1 VLGDSFAGNLWVAER
16 VMPALRSVHV
26 IRSWA
31 ALNVVIDGAPIL
43 GEAPGVPG
51 FYNAVTV
58 NGLTLG
64 PVIGCLTAEMMRTG
78 RTLPE
83 AVPFSLTRFA

>member
-1 VLGDSFAGNLWVAER
+1 MSEPYAE
-16 VMPALRSVHV
+16 PL
-26 IRSWA
+26 
-31 ALNVVIDGAPIL
+31 L
-43 GEAPGVPG
+43 
-51 FYNAVTV
+51 
-58 NGLTLG
+58 LTSG